1 MMNLTSKR
9 RPSLDQQANLVASH
23 QTGKWE
29 AFAIV
34 AVGVFMAN
42 LDASIVNM
50 SLPAISQ
57 AFGTTLSGQIEWV
70 IIAYLMVIAGILL
83 TVGWLSDRIGRKPI
97 WIAGLVIFTLGS
109 LSCGAAPS
117 LPLLIAARG
126 VQGLGGAFLMALGPA
141 ILSDSFPIQERGRVS
156 GWNALM
162 VALGVS
168 SGPILGGIITQFF
181 TWRWI
186 FYVNVPLGGLGLLL
200 AWRLSTTRK
209 PRAQGR
215 LDLLGACLLAVGLV
229 PLTMALSFGQQ
240 WGWNSP
246 RVIGAIGTSILALS
260 GLVLVERRAISP
272 LIDFSLLR
280 NMIFLSAN
288 ISLLLSF
295 LALFS
300 VNVLL
305 PFYLEEL
312 RGFSLEQAGFLL
324 TPLPVTLAMVA
335 PLAGRLSDRIGT
347 RWLAAGG
354 LAIACIGLILLCQLT
369 AQSSMWAIIWRL
381 VVIGVGQALFQAP
394 NNSALL
400 KSAPLTQ
407 QGSAAGFMATSRIV
421 GQSVSVA
428 LAGAIFA
435 GSGGATAGMLLVKP
449 RGLPSAATVLAQ
461 HAFFHGLRSAFLT
474 CAMIAALGV
483 LTSLTRGKERKPTAI

>member
-1 MMNLTSKR
+1 
-9 RPSLDQQANLVASH
+9 
-23 QTGKWE
+23 
-29 AFAIV
+29 
-34 AVGVFMAN
+34 
-42 LDASIVNM
+42 
-50 SLPAISQ
+50 
-57 AFGTTLSGQIEWV
+57 
-70 IIAYLMVIAGILL
+70 
-83 TVGWLSDRIGRKPI
+83 
-97 WIAGLVIFTLGS
+97 
-109 LSCGAAPS
+109 
-117 LPLLIAARG
+117 
-126 VQGLGGAFLMALGPA
+126 MALGPA
-141 ILSDSFPIQERGRVS
+141 ILSDAFPIQERGRVS

-168 SGPILGGIITQFF
+168 SDPILGGIITQFF

-186 FYVNVPLGGLGLLL
+186 FYVNVPLGVLGLLL
-200 AWRLSTTRK
+200 AWRLSTKRK
-209 PRAQGR
+209 PRAPGR

-229 PLTMALSFGQQ
+229 PLMMALSFGQQ

-246 RVIGAIGTSILALS
+246 LVIGASGTSLLALS

-272 LIDFSLLR
+272 IIDFSLLR
-280 NMIFLSAN
+280 HRIFLSAN

-324 TPLPVTLAMVA
+324 TPLPITLAIVA

-347 RWLAAGG
+347 RGLATGG
-354 LAIACIGLILLCQLT
+354 LVVACIGLIFLCQLD
-369 AQSSMWAIIWRL
+369 ARSSVWEIIWRL
-381 VVIGVGQALFQAP
+381 VVVGVGQALFQAP

-400 KSAPLTQ
+400 KSAPLKQ
-407 QGSAAGFMATSRIV
+407 QGSAAGFMATSRII

-435 GSGGATAGMLLVKP
+435 GSGGATAGSLLL
-449 RGLPSAATVLAQ
+449 RSNHLPSVVAVLAQ
-461 HAFFHGLRSAFLT
+461 QTFCKACEQHFSPVRSLLLLGRSHHSRVERRNMGKDGIGISHAHDLALLRVSPK
-474 CAMIAALGV
+474 
-483 LTSLTRGKERKPTAI
+483 KEKE

>member
-1 MMNLTSKR
+1 
-9 RPSLDQQANLVASH
+9 
-23 QTGKWE
+23 
-29 AFAIV
+29 
-34 AVGVFMAN
+34 
-42 LDASIVNM
+42 
-50 SLPAISQ
+50 
-57 AFGTTLSGQIEWV
+57 
-70 IIAYLMVIAGILL
+70 
-83 TVGWLSDRIGRKPI
+83 
-97 WIAGLVIFTLGS
+97 
-109 LSCGAAPS
+109 
-117 LPLLIAARG
+117 
-126 VQGLGGAFLMALGPA
+126 MALGPA
-141 ILSDSFPIQERGRVS
+141 ILSDAFPIQERGRVS

-186 FYVNVPLGGLGLLL
+186 FYVNVPLGVLGLLL
-200 AWRLSTTRK
+200 AWRLSTKRK
-209 PRAQGR
+209 PRAPGR

-229 PLTMALSFGQQ
+229 PLMMALSFGQQ

-246 RVIGAIGTSILALS
+246 LVIGASGTSLLALS

-272 LIDFSLLR
+272 IIDFSLLR
-280 NMIFLSAN
+280 HRIFLSAN

-324 TPLPVTLAMVA
+324 TPLPITLAIVA

-347 RWLAAGG
+347 RGLATGG
-354 LAIACIGLILLCQLT
+354 LVVACIGLIFLCQLD
-369 AQSSMWAIIWRL
+369 ARSSVWEIIWRL
-381 VVIGVGQALFQAP
+381 VVVGVGQALFQAP

-400 KSAPLTQ
+400 KSAPLKQ
-407 QGSAAGFMATSRIV
+407 QGSAAGFMATSRII

-435 GSGGATAGMLLVKP
+435 GSGGATAGSLLL
-449 RGLPSAATVLAQ
+449 RSNHLPSVVAVLAQ
-461 HAFFHGLRSAFLT
+461 QTFLQGLRAAFLT
-474 CAMIAALGV
+474 CAIIAALGAF
-483 LTSLTRGKERKPTAI
+483 TSLTRGKEEHGERWDRNFTRP